1 MNSSMLLKADD
12 ILDLPGLVR
21 ELCDPDHPV
30 AQHLA
35 AMLPGELLKK
45 LQKQNEEGFI
55 RRGLAEELLDE
66 LNRLLADR
74 CIYEPESFQYARLT
88 KSTLGRTGK
97 RLSGDKLILANR
109 LLLTEAYPCTFRL
122 VYDQKSKEWHRFHV
136 DKYATLKPDYERFC
150 GLLEH
155 LLGEA
160 RAACAPL
167 AIIQVR
173 AKTVSS
179 FAEKA
184 WRKNYENPLCQST
197 DLAAA
202 RVITETQEEVVKVSE
217 WLKKNFLI
225 DEANSVDHRE
235 KLKAD
240 EFGYLSVHYI
250 ASLKKDVVERLA
262 PGSWYF
268 LAGKKAEIQI
278 RTLLQ
283 HAHASVVHDRVYK
296 SAFTVPENLR
306 RDLARVSALL
316 EEADTAFAQ
325 TIASIEAY
333 KGSYGAYM
341 DEERKAVETGV
352 LEAVLQHEEN
362 PVARAEAALK
372 LALLKK
378 AVWDWPGVV
387 DTLRDHL
394 DPSFKEQPRLQM
406 EYGYAL
412 CRVHE
417 ANPGHRA
424 YSKGVQSLKKA
435 VDSLAGDPL
444 VYPSRLRVEAHSCLA
459 WAYGNGDLDVHEARN
474 QYRFAHRIDPT
485 NPYILA
491 SYLGF
496 EIYTGTSRNMVSRL
510 MGQTIMET
518 AGRCQEHVRAGV
530 ELPWA
535 YLTMGR
541 LYLLAGKT
549 YDSLSAYCKAIHL
562 CAAGFPAPDGFK
574 PDKPCFP
581 REILNEEL
589 GFLRNIGKEEKR
601 EEDEWVR
608 DLLILGLYVNYGA
621 EDALDVLNTRALQ
634 VKDITAPVVI
644 VSGGTHPDVENEMR
658 SYAECLEQGFEG
670 FRGTLI
676 SGGTKAGI
684 PGMAGELAERLRKNG
699 LEVHARCYLPAYLP
713 ADAPRDSRYDQVIP
727 DVGEK
732 FSPRQLIQT
741 WIDLLVAGVE
751 PSEVKLLGINGGPLT
766 LLEYSLALAMGALV
780 GIIRET
786 GRAASDLA
794 PDPDWA
800 DARNLLWLPR
810 DPMTVWAFMNT
821 GGMEKVPYVEDM
833 GRQIHENF
841 LGERWP
847 RSKDRIM
854 RPWHY
859 LDKDI
864 KESNIQQA
872 AFAETIL
879 RSNGYGV
886 RKKEG
891 PITPYRFGPDEE
903 ETVHRMGEM
912 EHGRWTVERLRSDW
926 RYGPVKDDT
935 KRISPYLVPWKELPD
950 YAREWDCEFVR
961 KWPELLAEA
970 GLEVYPLKSRTPRTP
985 AGAGRTAGRARPR
998 GVGPE
1003 ADGGGLDLRPPA

>member
-1 MNSSMLLKADD
+1 MNGSMLLKADD
-12 ILDLPGLVR
+12 ILDMRGLVR

-35 AMLPGELLKK
+35 SMLPGELLKQ
-45 LQKQNEEGFI
+45 LQKQNEEGFV
-55 RRGLAEELLDE
+55 RRGLAGELLDE

-74 CIYEPESFQYARLT
+74 CIYEPKSFQYARLT
-88 KSTLGRTGK
+88 ESTLSRTRK
-97 RLSGDKLILANR
+97 RLSGEELILANR
-109 LLLTEAYPCTFRL
+109 LLLTEAFPCIFRL
-122 VYDQKSKEWHRFHV
+122 VYSRESKDPQKSEEWRRFHV
-136 DKYATLKPDYERFC
+136 DKYATLRPDYERFC
-150 GLLEH
+150 GLLEQ

-225 DEANSVDHRE
+225 DEVNSVDHRE

-240 EFGYLSVHYI
+240 EFGYLSVHYV

-262 PGSWYF
+262 PGKWYF

-296 SAFTVPENLR
+296 SVFTVPENLR
-306 RDLARVSALL
+306 RDLARVAALL

-333 KGSYGAYM
+333 KGSYGAFM
-341 DEERKAVETGV
+341 DEKRRAVETEV
-352 LEAVLQHEEN
+352 LEAVLQHEKD
-362 PVARAEAALK
+362 PVAKAEAALK
-372 LALLKK
+372 LALIKK
-378 AVWDWPGVV
+378 AAWDWRGVA
-387 DTLRDHL
+387 DTLRDYL
-394 DPSFKEQPRLQM
+394 GTSFQEQPRLRM

-417 ANPGHRA
+417 ANPKDQA
-424 YSKGVQSLKKA
+424 YTDGVESLKRA
-435 VDSLAGDPL
+435 VESFEGDPL

-459 WAYGNGDLDVHEARN
+459 WAYGNRDYNVHGARD
-474 QYRFAHRIDPT
+474 QYELAHRIDPT

-491 SYLGF
+491 PYIGF
-496 EIYTGTSRNMVSRL
+496 EIGAGGTSRDTVSQL
-510 MGQTIMET
+510 MGQTIMEAT
-518 AGRCQEHVRAGV
+518 KRCQEHVRAGV

-549 YDSLSAYCKAIHL
+549 SDSLSAYCKAIHL
-562 CAAGFPAPDGFK
+562 GAAGFPAPDGLK
-574 PDKPCFP
+574 SDKPGFP
-581 REILNEEL
+581 REILDDEL
-589 GFLRNIGKEEKR
+589 GFLGNIGRQRRR

-608 DLLILGLYVNYGA
+608 DLLLLGLYAKYGA
-621 EDALDVLNTRALQ
+621 ADALDVLKTRSLQ
-634 VKDITAPVVI
+634 VEDVTAPVVI

-658 SYAECLEQGFEG
+658 SYADCLEQGFEG
-670 FRGTLI
+670 FRGTLV
-676 SGGTKAGI
+676 SGGTNAGI
-684 PGMAGELAERLRKNG
+684 PGMVGERAEQLQKKG
-699 LEVHARCYLPAYLP
+699 LEVHARCYLPEKLP
-713 ADAPRDSRYDQVIP
+713 ADAPPDSRYDQRISG
-727 DVGEK
+727 VGAQ

-741 WIDLLVAGVE
+741 WIDLLVAGVA
-751 PSEVKLLGINGGPLT
+751 PSEVKLLGFNGGPLT
-766 LLEYSLALAMGALV
+766 LLEYRLALAMGALV
-780 GIIRET
+780 GIIRES

-810 DPMTVWAFMNT
+810 DPMAVWAFVST
-821 GGMEKVPYVEDM
+821 GAMEEAPYVEDM

-841 LGERWP
+841 LSETWP
-847 RSKDRIM
+847 RSKDRII

-859 LDKDI
+859 LDEDI

-879 RSNGYGV
+879 RRNGYGV
-886 RKKEG
+886 RKKKR
-891 PITPYRFGPDEE
+891 PITRYRFGRDEE
-903 ETVHRMGEM
+903 EAVQRMGEM
-912 EHGRWTVERLRSDW
+912 EHGRWIVERLRSGW
-926 RYGPVKDDT
+926 RYGPKDDT
-935 KRISPYLVPWKELPD
+935 KRISPYLIPWKELTD
-950 YAREWDCEFVR
+950 KIRKYDCDFVR
-961 KWPELLAEA
+961 EWPELLAKA
-970 GLEVYPLKSRTPRTP
+970 GLEVYPLHE
-985 AGAGRTAGRARPR
+985 G
-998 GVGPE
+998 
-1003 ADGGGLDLRPPA
+1003 D